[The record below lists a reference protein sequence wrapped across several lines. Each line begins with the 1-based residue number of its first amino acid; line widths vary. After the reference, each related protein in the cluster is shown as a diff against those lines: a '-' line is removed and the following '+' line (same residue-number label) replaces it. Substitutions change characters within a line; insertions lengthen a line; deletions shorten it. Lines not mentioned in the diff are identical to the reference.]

1 MVPSVREE
9 LVGPVHTTSTVTPS
23 TASSSKVMEQVRLR
37 LEPVKVE
44 DGGEATITEEGGRTR
59 SVKQRKVRNK

>member
-1 MVPSVREE
+1 MGVVSSVREE

-23 TASSSKVMEQVRLR
+23 TISSSKVMEQVRTM

-44 DGGEATITEEGGRTR
+44 EDDENTSTDDGE
-59 SVKQRKVRNK
+59 